1 MSRPFKILLI
11 TLMLI
16 SLFITDFVMAGIT
29 GKISGRVVDRNTGEP
44 LAGANII
51 IEGTNMGAASNL
63 NGEYTILRVPPGI
76 YTVTAIYIGY
86 AKLSVDKVR
95 VRIDQTSNINFS
107 LTLAAVK
114 GEHVTVQAERKVV
127 KKDVTTSVSVISGND
142 VKQLPM
148 DNVENIIGLQA
159 GVEEGL
165 SIRGGG
171 ADQALFQING
181 ITMRD
186 PRNNLPITGVALSAI
201 QEVSVERGG
210 FNAEYGQVRSGI
222 INVVTK
228 EGGRTYEGTITLK
241 AAPPAKKYFGISP
254 YDPNSMWLRPY
265 LDDAVCWTGT
275 QNGAWDKYQQRQ
287 YPKFDGWNAISRQ
300 LFEDSDPTND
310 LTPIAAQRLFK
321 WQHRKQEINDQPD
334 YNIDAG
340 FGGPVP
346 VIGKNL
352 GIFVFTHHFAVIERC
367 TCILLHDRI

>member
-1 MSRPFKILLI
+1 MSRPLKIISI
-11 TLMLI
+11 TLAVLL
-16 SLFITDFVMAGIT
+16 LFCANLVMAGIT
-29 GKISGRVVDRNTGEP
+29 GKISGRVIDKETGDP
-44 LAGANII
+44 LVGANVVIQ
-51 IEGTNMGAASNL
+51 GTNMGAASNL

-76 YTVTAIYIGY
+76 YSVTAIYMGY
-86 AKLSVDKVR
+86 AKLIVEQVR
-95 VRIDQTSNINFS
+95 VRIDQTTKIDFF
-107 LTLAAVK
+107 LKPAAIK
-114 GEHVTVQAERKVV
+114 GERVTIIAERKVV
-127 KKDVTTSVSVISGND
+127 KKDVTTSVSVISGDD

-148 DNVENIIGLQA
+148 ENVENIVGLQA

-186 PRNNLPITGVALSAI
+186 PRNNLPITGIALSAI

-210 FNAEYGQVRSGI
+210 FSAEYGQVRSGI

-228 EGGRTYEGTITLK
+228 SGGSSYKGTITLK

-265 LDDAVCWTGT
+265 LDDNVCWTGT
-275 QNGAWDKYQQRQ
+275 QNGNWDKYQQRQ

-300 LFEDSDPTND
+300 LFEDSNSSND
-310 LTPIAAQRLFK
+310 LTPAAAQRLFK
-321 WQHRKQEINDQPD
+321 WQHRKQEINNQPD

-340 FGGPVP
+340 FGGPFP
-346 VIGKNL
+346 LIGKKLDNL
-352 GIFVFTHHFAVIERC
+352 RFYTFFPR
-367 TCILLHDRI
+367 R